1 MAQTTRQTAIFGVED
16 WKQIYQTYREA
27 DFQSY
32 DFETLRKSFID
43 YIRLYYPESFNDY
56 IESSEFIA
64 LLDVIA
70 FMGQALAFRTDLNTR
85 ENYLD
90 TAERRDSVVRLAD
103 LVSYTAKRNTAAQ
116 GLLKVFNVATTENV
130 VDYNGVNLSNVT
142 VNWADPTNPDWQE
155 QFTAIVNASL
165 VDSQRVGRPG
175 NRQTILGVRTE
186 EYAINLV
193 PGFLPVVPY
202 SATVDG
208 INMPFEAVTSTTV
221 GTDIIYEPS
230 PVAGTSFNVLFR
242 NDQLGFNSDNTGYFF
257 LFKQGILQN
266 QDFNLA
272 ERIANRTVEINI
284 EGINNDDRWIFQ
296 LDNVGNITREWT
308 YVENVYTAAAEQET
322 TLRPI
327 YSTTSRAND
336 QITVVFGDGVFSEIP
351 VGTFRAYVRSSNG
364 LQYIVNP
371 EEMQNVVIPISY
383 TDRNGNLQ
391 TITFTCGIT
400 RPVTNAQAREPIAAI
415 KQRAPARYY
424 TQNRMVNGED
434 YNLFPFT
441 QYNSII
447 KSKALNRSSIG
458 TSRYL
463 DLVDNTG
470 KYSSTNTFG
479 SDGGLWEQNIL
490 PTILFSWTNRNE
502 IADVINNQVQP
513 ALTQATVKQFY
524 YANFPREAANTI
536 EVVCTATTQTDN
548 TVTVS
553 TATSALFDQYEFDN
567 MPVVFGTSDDGAVFG
582 GLIGG
587 ATYFVTPGSWDPDA
601 RTFTV
606 STLANG
612 GVFPLSDTVGRSV
625 ATVATTSTG
634 GTVWNQS
641 TSLANETTGY
651 FKTATGVPVAVGS
664 ESGTVFRFAVNGSL
678 IKFVAPAGQYFDR
691 NNRLQTGIPTR
702 TEQKIEIWAS
712 PVQVTGDGTNSGL
725 GNFANGSGPIVL
737 NNFVPTGAIVD
748 TVIPLFVTD
757 LPLSIEQQMAEQI
770 ALFRNFGLGYD
781 NNGLVTGTPYTWYVI
796 PSTYLDQDA
805 PWSQVNAND
814 PVPGGDAS
822 WMVQF
827 VVENQNYTITFR
839 GLAYSFGSVLQ
850 TRFFFYED
858 QQVFDSRTGT
868 VIKDFINVLA
878 MNSRPG
884 DSLGE
889 PLQSDIPMTI
899 IGQPVESDGYV
910 DDFQVLVSYRDS
922 DLDGVPD
929 NPDFFK
935 EIVGTVPATA
945 NTTSPWIFLERTVDF
960 DNLQRYLLVDS
971 GRVISQYGTLDE
983 IELAKTEWSPG
994 QVFYAY
1000 SENTFYSLSIT
1011 VTGVR
1016 ELTEFQQDE
1025 WIARSGRQG
1034 LYYQYRHNSP
1044 LTNRIDPGTTNI
1056 IDLYVVTQAYYTA
1069 YQNWLRD
1076 TTGTVTEP
1084 QQPTIDELNT
1094 AYQGLQNYKMISDN
1108 IVLNSVTFKPLFGA
1122 KAASEL
1128 RATIKVIRAQ
1138 NSTASTSE
1146 IKSAVLAQMNEYF
1159 SIDKWNFGDTFY
1171 FSELAAYLHRTLGTI
1186 ISSVVL
1192 VPLNPQKSFGDLY
1205 EIRSQPNEIFA
1216 NGATIDNIDVIE
1228 ALTSNNLRTAP
1239 GSGVI

>member
-1 MAQTTRQTAIFGVED
+1 
-16 WKQIYQTYREA
+16 
-27 DFQSY
+27 
-32 DFETLRKSFID
+32 
-43 YIRLYYPESFNDY
+43 
-56 IESSEFIA
+56 
-64 LLDVIA
+64 
-70 FMGQALAFRTDLNTR
+70 
-85 ENYLD
+85 
-90 TAERRDSVVRLAD
+90 
-103 LVSYTAKRNTAAQ
+103 
-116 GLLKVFNVATTENV
+116 VATT
-130 VDYNGVNLSNVT
+130 VT
-142 VNWADPTNPDWQE
+142 
-155 QFTAIVNASL
+155 
-165 VDSQRVGRPG
+165 G
-175 NRQTILGVRTE
+175 N
-186 EYAINLV
+186 
-193 PGFLPVVPY
+193 
-202 SATVDG
+202 
-208 INMPFEAVTSTTV
+208 
-221 GTDIIYEPS
+221 
-230 PVAGTSFNVLFR
+230 
-242 NDQLGFNSDNTGYFF
+242 
-257 LFKQGILQN
+257 
-266 QDFNLA
+266 
-272 ERIANRTVEINI
+272 
-284 EGINNDDRWIFQ
+284 
-296 LDNVGNITREWT
+296 
-308 YVENVYTAAAEQET
+308 
-322 TLRPI
+322 TL
-327 YSTTSRAND
+327 
-336 QITVVFGDGVFSEIP
+336 
-351 VGTFRAYVRSSNG
+351 
-364 LQYIVNP
+364 
-371 EEMQNVVIPISY
+371 
-383 TDRNGNLQ
+383 
-391 TITFTCGIT
+391 
-400 RPVTNAQAREPIAAI
+400 
-415 KQRAPARYY
+415 
-424 TQNRMVNGED
+424 
-434 YNLFPFT
+434 
-441 QYNSII
+441 
-447 KSKALNRSSIG
+447 
-458 TSRYL
+458 
-463 DLVDNTG
+463 
-470 KYSSTNTFG
+470 
-479 SDGGLWEQNIL
+479 
-490 PTILFSWTNRNE
+490 
-502 IADVINNQVQP
+502 
-513 ALTQATVKQFY
+513 
-524 YANFPREAANTI
+524 
-536 EVVCTATTQTDN
+536 
-548 TVTVS
+548 
-553 TATSALFDQYEFDN
+553 
-567 MPVVFGTSDDGAVFG
+567 
-582 GLIGG
+582 
-587 ATYFVTPGSWDPDA
+587 
-601 RTFTV
+601 
-606 STLANG
+606 
-612 GVFPLSDTVGRSV
+612 
-625 ATVATTSTG
+625 
-634 GTVWNQS
+634 WNQS
-641 TSLANETTGY
+641 TTLANETTGF
-651 FKTATGVPVAVGS
+651 FKTATGTPVAVGS
-664 ESGTVFRFAVNGSL
+664 ESGTVFRYAVNGSL
-678 IKFVAPAGQYFDR
+678 IKFIAPAGQYFDL

-702 TEQKIEIWAS
+702 TEEKTEIWAS

-725 GNFANGSGPIVL
+725 GNLSNGSGPIVL

-748 TVIPLFVTD
+748 TIIPLFVTD

-781 NNGLVTGTPYTWYVI
+781 NNGAITGTPYTWYLI

-805 PWSQVNAND
+805 PWSQANAGQS
-814 PVPGGDAS
+814 VPGGDAS

-884 DSLGE
+884 NSLGE
-889 PLQSDIPMTI
+889 PLQSDITMTI

-935 EIVGTVPATA
+935 EIVGTVPVTA

-983 IELAKTEWSPG
+983 IELVKTEWSPG

-1000 SENTFYSLSIT
+1000 SENTFYSLSIS

-1122 KAASEL
+1122 KAAAEL

-1228 ALTSNNLRTAP
+1228 ALTSTNLRTAP